1 MPRYKVAMNER
12 YFDCLLS
19 LLDFHKEVN
28 ARAFEG
34 INQLATNPIIYEK
47 VLQLDNAQDNF
58 SWGQIFDSTN
68 VHKMLYSLEIVES
81 IIVKDQNIME
91 THAWIKRFLELG
103 GLEEFQSKLK
113 SALEQFGGNT
123 QISDK
128 KKYVD
133 QLLKLIRIFVM
144 TSRQTPQKD

>member
-1 MPRYKVAMNER
+1 
-12 YFDCLLS
+12 
-19 LLDFHKEVN
+19 
-28 ARAFEG
+28 
-34 INQLATNPIIYEK
+34 
-47 VLQLDNAQDNF
+47 
-58 SWGQIFDSTN
+58 
-68 VHKMLYSLEIVES
+68 MLYSLEIVES

-144 TSRQTPQKD
+144 TSRQTPQ